1 MQEETIW
8 IRAEAERVAIYV
20 SAVQAVFQI
29 VFPKS
34 SKINYVKPTQKAKV
48 PGNARALLG
57 D

>member
-1 MQEETIW
+1 MQDETIW
-8 IRAEAERVAIYV
+8 IRAAKERVAIYA
-20 SAVQAVFQI
+20 SAVQPVFQI
-29 VFPKS
+29 VFPES